1 MNVEMAER
9 KPEWPEVG
17 DLVIATIETVT
28 DYGAYAKL
36 DEYNKRGLLHV
47 SEISSSWIRNIRD
60 FVREGQ
66 KMVLKVLRV
75 YTEKGHIDL
84 SLRRVTKREKIEK
97 IKSWKKDRKAEAL
110 LREVAEKVG
119 LPNEEVYEKAGILIE
134 EKYGLYEGFEKVVKE
149 GAEVLT
155 KIGVP
160 ESLAKAFAEVAEERI
175 HVKMVKVKGT
185 LEIRCMK
192 PNGVKII
199 KDSFLDAKKAE
210 KTKDAD
216 VRFYVVAA
224 PNYNVE
230 VLAEN
235 YKRAEEVLQ
244 KVAQSVVSNVVKAGG
259 QGTFRREK

>member
-1 MNVEMAER
+1 MVDR
-9 KPEWPEVG
+9 KPEWPDVG

-36 DEYNKRGLLHV
+36 DEYSKRGLLHV

-75 YTEKGHIDL
+75 DSEKGHIDL
-84 SLRRVTKREKIEK
+84 SLRRVTKRERIEK
-97 IKSWKKDRKAEAL
+97 ILLWKKDRKAEAL
-110 LREVAEKVG
+110 LRGVAEKVG
-119 LPNEEVYEKAGILIE
+119 MPFEEVYEKAGILVD
-134 EKYGLYEGFEKVVKE
+134 EKFGLYDGFERVVKE
-149 GAEVLT
+149 GTEVLT

-160 ESLAKAFAEVAEERI
+160 ENLAKAFAEVAAERI
-175 HVKMVKVKGT
+175 HVKMVKVKGI
-185 LEIRCMK
+185 LEIRCLK
-192 PNGVKII
+192 PNGVKLI
-199 KDSFLDAKKAE
+199 KDSFINAKKAE
-210 KTKDAD
+210 KAKDAD
-216 VRFYVVAA
+216 IRFYVVAA
-224 PNYNVE
+224 PKYSVE

-244 KVAQSVVSNVVKAGG
+244 KVSQTVVTNITKAGG